1 MLTGAIEVFRE
12 KVKANIET
20 GKTATEEFFKI
31 VSSLVEDYQRDLRF
45 FCNQM
50 CDDFGNKL
58 AAQGDDDHNEEEE
71 EIDDDQAMLEE
82 QLIDK
87 E

>member
-1 MLTGAIEVFRE
+1 MTGAIEVFRE

-50 CDDFGNKL
+50 CDDFANKL
-58 AAQGDDDHNEEEE
+58 AAQGEDVNEEEE
-71 EIDDDQAMLEE
+71 EIDEDQAMLEE